1 MKNNKSFTLVE
12 TLAVITI
19 IGILSGF
26 LILRFQESNYEAEL
40 SRAKA
45 FSLSVLMSLPVEMVS
60 EWKFEGPTSIGSN
73 ATNNDVK
80 DTWGKNDGTVYGT
93 PLVKD
98 GNDCISGKC
107 IYFNGSTDYISYG
120 NINLNI
126 SNTMTAA
133 VWVKFNNLDYIGS
146 SGTLNTIFAKGHPDT
161 APGTPSSGF
170 WFSYDNRNN
179 GSSFAYTCFGNSN
192 GGYSGGGNNF
202 SSSSY
207 YYKFSN
213 NKWYYILFTIDSSSK
228 GKLYINGLQLGPI
241 KTFSNLVLSNTTNNF
256 NIGTT
261 SISNIFKINGFL
273 DEIRIFNEALT
284 ASQINQIYLSGLN
297 NFYFK
302 NQISKEEYNQK
313 ISELKINITKYE

>member
-45 FSLSVLMSLPVEMVS
+45 FSLSVLMSLPVETVS
-60 EWKFEGPTSIGSN
+60 EWKFEGPISAEST
-73 ATNNDVK
+73 ATADHVK
-80 DTWGKNDGTVYGT
+80 DTWGANDGTVYGT

-107 IYFNGSTDYISYG
+107 IYLNGSTDYIGYG
-120 NINLNI
+120 NIDLNI
-126 SNTMTAA
+126 LNIMTAA
-133 VWVKFNNLDYIGS
+133 AWVKFNNLDYIGS
-146 SGTLNTIFAKGHPDT
+146 SGTLNTIFAKGTPDT
-161 APGTPSSGF
+161 APGVSSSGF

-179 GSSFAYTCFGNSN
+179 NSSFSYTCFGNSN

-202 SSSSY
+202 PY

-228 GKLYINGLQLGPI
+228 GKLYINGSQLGATR
-241 KTFSNLVLSNTTNNF
+241 TFSNLVLLNTTNNF
-256 NIGTT
+256 NIGAT
-261 SISNIFKINGFL
+261 SNASHKINGFL
-273 DEIRIFNEALT
+273 DEIRIFNAALT
-284 ASQINQIYLSGLN
+284 VSQINQMYLAGLDSLYLS
-297 NFYFK
+297 
-302 NQISKEEYNQK
+302 NQIPKEEYNQRL
-313 ISELKINITKYE
+313 SELKMNLTKYE